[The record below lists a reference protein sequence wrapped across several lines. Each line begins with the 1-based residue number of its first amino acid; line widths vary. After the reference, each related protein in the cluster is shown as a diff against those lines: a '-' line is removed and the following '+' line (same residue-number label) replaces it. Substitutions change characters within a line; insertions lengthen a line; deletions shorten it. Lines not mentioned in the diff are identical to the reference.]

1 MFKKICF
8 QLLFIAVIACVP
20 AFAAKVGCQKY
31 NFLGSFTRV
40 DAPSDVFGDGTVIHQ
55 YIYQLTLH
63 SDGSA
68 RQAWTGAPDYQ
79 NTFGTGTDLIG
90 SWTCRDD
97 GKLVINAIYSNYF
110 PTTPSPNAPNP
121 DIALVRSYRTTALYD
136 VTSDNTLVRI
146 QSRSRSYLP
155 SEDPTNATGGTL
167 LPISN
172 TSITYNRFIATDA
185 DLLLP

>member
-20 AFAAKVGCQKY
+20 AFAAKVGCQKF

-40 DAPSDVFGDGTVIHQ
+40 DAPSDVFGDSTVIHQ
-55 YIYQLTLH
+55 YVYQLTLH
-63 SDGSA
+63 SDGSV

-79 NTFGTGTDLIG
+79 NNFGTATDLIG
-90 SWTCRDD
+90 SWTCRGD
-97 GKLVINAIYSNYF
+97 GKLVINTIYANYV
-110 PTTPSPNAPNP
+110 PTTPSPNAPNQ
-121 DIALVRSYRTTALYD
+121 DIELYRSYRSTALYD

-146 QSRSRSYLP
+146 QSRARSYLP
-155 SEDPTNATGGTL
+155 TEDPTNATGGTL
-167 LPISN
+167 LALNN
-172 TSITYNRFIATDA
+172 TSITYNRFVATDA